1 MGVKLRAEVTEIPI
15 SEIRPYENNP
25 RLNDRAVPM
34 LMESIRTFGFNVP
47 IIIDKDNVVIAGH
60 TRLKAAER
68 LGMKTVP
75 CVRAEDLSEEQAQ
88 AYRLADNKVSE
99 LSTWDNEKL
108 SDELMQLAG
117 GIDMSLFGFE
127 VPREEIPG
135 KEDEAFT
142 NTEFSLDDFEDDKFS
157 HQCERCGF
165 KWN

>member
-1 MGVKLRAEVTEIPI
+1 MKIEIRKI

-25 RLNDRAVPM
+25 RVIDGSVDAVAN
-34 LMESIRTFGFNVP
+34 SIREFGFSVP
-47 IIIDKDNVVIAGH
+47 IVVDKHGVIVTGH
-60 TRLKAAER
+60 TRYAAAKK
-68 LGMKTVP
+68 LGLTEVP
-75 CVRAEDLSEEQAQ
+75 CIVASYLTEEQAQ

-127 VPREEIPG
+127 APREEIPG